1 MFVRKEEKLRI
12 RIDLKILIFLI
23 IFYFT
28 KQLSNYLIIMLF
40 SILHEI
46 GHIIV
51 ALILKM
57 KPEKLEIMP
66 LGISVSFS
74 ANNTNQDEKK
84 LNKKETVIALAGPIT
99 SLVLAFI
106 NVKIDFKIISQNYAV
121 YSNLLIL
128 FFNLIPIYPLDG
140 GRILKGI
147 LNTRLDS
154 LKTNY
159 LINKISYITM
169 IIITVI
175 SSITVYYYQN
185 IAIFFI
191 CIFLWIV
198 TLREKNGKTLDI
210 FQGK

>member
-1 MFVRKEEKLRI
+1 MFVRKEEKLRV
-12 RIDLKILIFLI
+12 RIDLKILIFLL

-28 KQLSNYLIIMLF
+28 NQLSIYLTIMLF

-46 GHIIV
+46 GHIAIGI
-51 ALILKM
+51 ILKM
-57 KPEKLEIMP
+57 KPEKLEIMSF
-66 LGISVSFS
+66 GISVTFDT
-74 ANNTNQDEKK
+74 NNNSENKN
-84 LNKKETVIALAGPIT
+84 LNIKETLVELAGPIT
-99 SLVLAFI
+99 SLILAMLA
-106 NVKIDFKIISQNYAV
+106 VKVDFKYISKNDAI

-128 FFNLIPIYPLDG
+128 FFNLLPIYPLDG

-147 LNTRLDS
+147 LKTRLDS
-154 LKTNY
+154 LRTNY

-169 IIITVI
+169 IILTVI

-198 TLREKNGKTLDI
+198 TLREKKDKTLDI
-210 FQGK
+210 LQGK

>member
-1 MFVRKEEKLRI
+1 MFVRKEEKLRV
-12 RIDLKILIFLI
+12 RIDLKILIFLL

-28 KQLSNYLIIMLF
+28 NQLSIYLTIMLF

-46 GHIIV
+46 GHIAIGI
-51 ALILKM
+51 ILKM
-57 KPEKLEIMP
+57 KPEKLEIMSF
-66 LGISVSFS
+66 GISVTFDT
-74 ANNTNQDEKK
+74 NNNSENKN
-84 LNKKETVIALAGPIT
+84 LNIKETLVALAGPIT
-99 SLVLAFI
+99 SLILAMLA
-106 NVKIDFKIISQNYAV
+106 VKVDFKYISKNDAI

-128 FFNLIPIYPLDG
+128 FFNLLPIYPLDG

-147 LNTRLDS
+147 LKTRLDS
-154 LKTNY
+154 LRTNY

-169 IIITVI
+169 IILTVI

-198 TLREKNGKTLDI
+198 TLREKKDKTLDI
-210 FQGK
+210 LQGK